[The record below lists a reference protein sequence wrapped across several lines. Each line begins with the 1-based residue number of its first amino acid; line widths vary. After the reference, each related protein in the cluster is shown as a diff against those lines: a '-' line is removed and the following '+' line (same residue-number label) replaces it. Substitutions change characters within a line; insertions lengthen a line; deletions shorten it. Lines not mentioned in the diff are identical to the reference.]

1 MTTARRIATAAARA
15 PSLFVFA
22 IALADCA
29 TDAGG
34 PSFIT
39 LGVDMTGTAL
49 GSGGSDARPA
59 NLCVRLPVLLGSR
72 IEKTKSFTSA
82 IGAKIVTD
90 REGADVTFPG
100 AEDGSSAR
108 SYTLAALELGV
119 SELVSVDA
127 GGETYEIRIASGC
140 TNP

>member
-1 MTTARRIATAAARA
+1 MTTARRFAAGVARA
-15 PSLFVFA
+15 LSLLVFA
-22 IALADCA
+22 GALADCA

-39 LGVDMTGTAL
+39 LGVTPSGAAT
-49 GSGGSDARPA
+49 GSGGSDAQPA

-72 IEKTKSFTSA
+72 VEKTKSFTSA
-82 IGAKIVTD
+82 IGAKVIAD
-90 REGADVTFPG
+90 REGAEVTFPG
-100 AEDGSSAR
+100 ADDASSSR
-108 SYTLAALELGV
+108 SYSRDELELGV
-119 SELVSVDA
+119 SQEVPVEA

>member
-1 MTTARRIATAAARA
+1 MTTARRFATGAARA
-15 PSLFVFA
+15 LSLFVFA
-22 IALADCA
+22 VALADCA

-49 GSGGSDARPA
+49 GSGGSAAQPA

-72 IEKTKSFTSA
+72 IEKTKSFTPA
-82 IGAKIVTD
+82 IGVKIVAD
-90 REGADVTFPG
+90 RERADVTFPG
-100 AEDGSSAR
+100 ADGSSAR
-108 SYTLAALELGV
+108 SYTIDELESGV
-119 SELVSVDA
+119 AETVSIDEDFASFEV
-127 GGETYEIRIASGC
+127 RIASGC

>member
-1 MTTARRIATAAARA
+1 MTKARRFAAGAARA
-15 PSLFVFA
+15 LSLFVLA
-22 IALADCA
+22 IGLADCA

-39 LGVDMTGTAL
+39 LGVTMSGTAL
-49 GSGGSDARPA
+49 GSGGSDAQPA

-82 IGAKIVTD
+82 IGTKVVAD
-90 REGADVTFPG
+90 REGAVVTFPG
-100 AEDGSSAR
+100 ADGSSAR
-108 SYTLAALELGV
+108 SYTIDELEAGV
-119 SELVSVDA
+119 AEVVLIDEGFVSFEV
-127 GGETYEIRIASGC
+127 RIASGC